1 MAYRFAHP
9 VPLGTPSLDYA
20 GVDVP
25 AGSAGVT
32 AKGSVWFPPASSATE
47 FIARWAQDDWK
58 VVRRIPKA
66 ELQRYKDA
74 TVVAIS
80 ANDGGTAAYAYAR
93 ALVAKS
99 AAPPAAAPST
109 TPAPSPWRPANYV
122 DPTQPSYFYA
132 PGTQPPAPAPGT
144 APGAQPPAAPGGSL
158 TEQAW
163 FWPAVGAGAIGLVAL
178 VWAMTPAR
186 TVVRKA
192 ASRFMGF

>member
-1 MAYRFAHP
+1 MAHHFSHH

-25 AGSAGVT
+25 VGSAGVT
-32 AKGSVWFPPASSATE
+32 AKGSVWFPPAAQATE
-47 FIARWAQDDWK
+47 FIARWAQDDWR

-74 TVVAIS
+74 TVAAVV

-93 ALVAKS
+93 TLVAKT
-99 AAPPAAAPST
+99 AAPATA
-109 TPAPSPWRPANYV
+109 PAPAPTRFYNYV
-122 DPTQPSYFYA
+122 DPTQPSYFYP
-132 PGTQPPAPAPGT
+132 PGTQPPVAAPGT
-144 APGAQPPAAPGGSL
+144 QPPAAPGGSI
-158 TEQAW
+158 TEQSW

-178 VWAMTPAR
+178 VWAFTPAR